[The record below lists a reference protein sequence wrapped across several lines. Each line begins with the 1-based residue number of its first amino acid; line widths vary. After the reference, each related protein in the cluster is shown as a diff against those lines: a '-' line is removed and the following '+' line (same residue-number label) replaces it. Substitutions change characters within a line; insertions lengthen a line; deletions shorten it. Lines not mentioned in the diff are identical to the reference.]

1 MKDEYAINFTE
12 YEVKAALEGRKTQ
25 ARRIVKPV
33 QSTPRIPPL
42 RIHPWKIEYSNQQ
55 EMDDDGRPLW
65 VGIHPDYPYQRKWF
79 TCPFGKV
86 GTRLWVRET
95 FRFGDGMNQS
105 GNPELPTYK
114 ADWPDVEG
122 IWRSSTQMP
131 RWTSR
136 LTFEIVN
143 VRVERVQDITERD
156 ILAEGVTVDRVAK
169 WCNVPWSDMPTLH
182 HAYRVYWDHI
192 NGNGAWE
199 LSNWVWVL
207 ELKRVEEGR

>member
-1 MKDEYAINFTE
+1 MKDEYAINFSE
-12 YEVKAALEGRKTQ
+12 YEVRAALEGRKAQ

-42 RIHPWKIEYSNQQ
+42 NMYPWLFSGDYNGEHDD
-55 EMDDDGRPLW
+55 EHAEDDDGRPLW
-65 VGIHPDYPYQRKWF
+65 VGEHPDYPHKHKWF

-86 GTRLWVRET
+86 GTRLWARET
-95 FRFGDGMNQS
+95 FRFGDGMNRS

-131 RWTSR
+131 RWASR

-143 VRVERVQDITERD
+143 VRVERVQDITID
-156 ILAEGVTVDRVAK
+156 DVIAEGVFDINWTVVDENWRKMFALA
-169 WCNVPWSDMPTLH
+169 WN
-182 HAYRVYWDHI
+182 AA
-192 NGNGAWE
+192 NGKGAWE
-199 LSNWVWVL
+199 RNNWVWVL
-207 ELKRVEEGR
+207 ELKRVEEKI